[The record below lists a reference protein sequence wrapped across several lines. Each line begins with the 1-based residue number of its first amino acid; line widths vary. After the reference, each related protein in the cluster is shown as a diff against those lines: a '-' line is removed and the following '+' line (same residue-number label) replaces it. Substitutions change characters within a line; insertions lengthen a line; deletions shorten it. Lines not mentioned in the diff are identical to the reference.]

1 MSHLV
6 RVGLI
11 GHVGRFRAVDRV
23 VYARGARVVVRTS
36 RGLEVGEV
44 LASPAESGGAESAE
58 QPDGELL
65 RRMTP
70 ADDLLEARLERHKCD
85 ALDACERR
93 IAELQLDATLLDAEL
108 LFDGS
113 SLFFYFLGEPDPQ
126 LEAVTAE
133 LAAAYDAE
141 ARLSQF
147 VDLLEHGCGPDC
159 GTESASGC
167 GDGGC
172 SSCAVAAACK
182 PAHQTN
188 GPSESSDS

>member
-93 IAELQLDATLLDAEL
+93 IAELQLDGRAFLSK
-108 LFDGS
+108 GS
-113 SLFFYFLGEPDPQ
+113 ANDEKS
-126 LEAVTAE
+126 EAHVRVE
-133 LAAAYDAE
+133 QAY
-141 ARLSQF
+141 
-147 VDLLEHGCGPDC
+147 VDL
-159 GTESASGC
+159 TRFA
-167 GDGGC
+167 GDYSLRIGRQ
-172 SSCAVAAACK
+172 SFA
-182 PAHQTN
+182 
-188 GPSESSDS
+188 DSRSWWYD